1 MFSKAQLIRMKLL
14 CIIPST
20 ECFFDDVIAEGNLFS
35 CHGVTLN
42 TFLFTCHKFAFDD
55 ICIFHDVQ
63 TTTKLELTVRD
74 VI

>member
-35 CHGVTLN
+35 CCVTLN

-63 TTTKLELTVRD
+63 TTTKLDVTVRD

>member
-35 CHGVTLN
+35 CCV